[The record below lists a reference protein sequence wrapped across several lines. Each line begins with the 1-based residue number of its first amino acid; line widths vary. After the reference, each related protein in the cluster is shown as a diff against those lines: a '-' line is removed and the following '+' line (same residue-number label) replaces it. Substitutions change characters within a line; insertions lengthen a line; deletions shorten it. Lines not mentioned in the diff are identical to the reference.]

1 MTNIKTNKGFARAT
15 WALVVTLILA
25 ICLSCISMA
34 AEAEPFEQTLHVKQ
48 SVTGN
53 ALKTKYTYRL
63 TPLNEGP
70 LPAEAGKD
78 AKYYDFEM
86 DGDAKVDLKLYF
98 PADVEKDYK
107 YELVRQGEVPAG
119 DTVTPDKHI
128 FGYWVKTDETGK
140 MVIIPYTC
148 YNNEFKI
155 SVDEEGNP
163 TDVTLEENRIVG
175 TKDDKGDKGDKGD
188 QGEKGDKGD
197 QGDKGTDGKNGSNG
211 TNGKNGTDG
220 RNGTNGTNG
229 TSTVRTITQTVGKA
243 INTGDPNH
251 ILLWGG
257 MALVSAG
264 ALIAIL
270 IVRRKKEKDE
280 ETN

>member
-1 MTNIKTNKGFARAT
+1 MTNMKTKKGFARAT

-86 DGDAKVDLKLYF
+86 DGDARVDLKLYF

-155 SVDEEGNP
+155 SVDEKGNP
-163 TDVTLEENRIVG
+163 TDVTLEENKIVG
-175 TKDDKGDKGDKGD
+175 SKGDKGD
-188 QGEKGDKGD
+188 QGDKGDKGD
-197 QGDKGTDGKNGSNG
+197 QGDKGTGGKNGSNG

-229 TSTVRTITQTVGKA
+229 TSTVKTITQTVGKA

-270 IVRRKKEKDE
+270 IVRRKIEKDE

>member
-34 AEAEPFEQTLHVKQ
+34 AAAEPFEQTLHVKQ
-48 SVTGN
+48 TVTGN
-53 ALKTKYTYRL
+53 VIKPKYTYRL

-70 LPAEAGKD
+70 LPEEAGKD

-86 DGDAKVDLKLYF
+86 DGDSSVDLKLYF

-128 FGYWVKTDETGK
+128 FGYWVKKDETGK

-163 TDVTLEENRIVG
+163 TDETLEENKIVG
-175 TKDDKGDKGDKGD
+175 S
-188 QGEKGDKGD
+188 KGDKGD

-229 TSTVRTITQTVGKA
+229 TSTVKTITQTVGKA

>member
-1 MTNIKTNKGFARAT
+1 MTNMKTKKGLARFT
-15 WALVVTLILA
+15 WALALALVWA
-25 ICLSCISMA
+25 ICLSCLALA
-34 AEAEPFEQTLHVKQ
+34 ADSDKFEQTLHVKQ

-53 ALKTKYTYRL
+53 AQKTKYTYRL
-63 TPLNEGP
+63 TPINNGP
-70 LPAEAGKD
+70 LPAEAEEG
-78 AKYYDFEM
+78 ATYYDFEM
-86 DGDAKVDLKLYF
+86 DGDAQVDLKLYF
-98 PADVEKDYK
+98 PTDVEKDYK

-128 FGYWVKTDETGK
+128 FGYWVKTDETSK

-155 SVDEEGNP
+155 SVDEKGNP
-163 TDVTLEENRIVG
+163 TDVTLEENKIVG
-175 TKDDKGDKGDKGD
+175 SKGDKGDKGA
-188 QGEKGDKGD
+188 

-211 TNGKNGTDG
+211 TNGRNGTDG

-229 TSTVRTITQTVGKA
+229 TSTVKTITQTVGKA

-280 ETN
+280 GTN

>member
-15 WALVVTLILA
+15 WALVVMLILA

-48 SVTGN
+48 TVTGN
-53 ALKTKYTYRL
+53 VIKPKYTYRL

-86 DGDAKVDLKLYF
+86 DGNANVDLKLYF

-163 TDVTLEENRIVG
+163 TDVTLEENKIVG
-175 TKDDKGDKGDKGD
+175 SKGDKGDQGDKGDKGD
-188 QGEKGDKGD
+188 QGD

-229 TSTVRTITQTVGKA
+229 TSTVKTITQTVGKA

>member
-1 MTNIKTNKGFARAT
+1 MTNMKTKKGLARFT
-15 WALVVTLILA
+15 WALALALVWA
-25 ICLSCISMA
+25 ICLSCLALA
-34 AEAEPFEQTLHVKQ
+34 ADTDKFEQTLHVKQ

-53 ALKTKYTYRL
+53 ASKTKYTYRL
-63 TPLNEGP
+63 TPINNGP
-70 LPAEAGKD
+70 LPAEAEES
-78 AKYYDFEM
+78 ATYYDFEM
-86 DGDAKVDLKLYF
+86 DGDAQVDLKLYF
-98 PADVEKDYK
+98 PTDVEKDYK

-128 FGYWVKTDETGK
+128 FGYWVKADETGK
-140 MVIIPYTC
+140 LVMIPYTC

-155 SVDEEGNP
+155 SEDEEGNP

-175 TKDDKGDKGDKGD
+175 TK
-188 QGEKGDKGD
+188 GDKGD
-197 QGDKGTDGKNGSNG
+197 QGDKGDPGTDGKDGTDGKNGSNG
-211 TNGKNGTDG
+211 TNGKDGTNGK
-220 RNGTNGTNG
+220 NGTNGTNG
-229 TSTVRTITQTVGKA
+229 TSTVKTITQTVGKA

-280 ETN
+280 KNG

>member
-1 MTNIKTNKGFARAT
+1 MTNMKTKKGFARAT

-86 DGDAKVDLKLYF
+86 DGNANVDLKLYF

-163 TDVTLEENRIVG
+163 TDVTLEENKIVG
-175 TKDDKGDKGDKGD
+175 SKGDKGD
-188 QGEKGDKGD
+188 QGDKGDKGDKGD

-211 TNGKNGTDG
+211 TNGKDGTNGK
-220 RNGTNGTNG
+220 NGTNGTNG
-229 TSTVRTITQTVGKA
+229 TSTVKTITQTVGKA

>member
-1 MTNIKTNKGFARAT
+1 MTNMKTNKGFARAT
-15 WALVVTLILA
+15 WALVLALILA
-25 ICLSCISMA
+25 ICLSCISLA
-34 AEAEPFEQTLHVKQ
+34 AEAEQFEQTLHVKQ

-53 ALKTKYTYRL
+53 AQKTKYTYRL
-63 TPLNEGP
+63 TPMNNGP

-78 AKYYDFEM
+78 AEYYDFDM
-86 DGDAKVDLKLYF
+86 DGNSSVDIKLFF
-98 PADVEKDYK
+98 PTDVEKDYK
-107 YELVRQGEVPAG
+107 YELIRLGEVPAG

-128 FGYWVKTDETGK
+128 FGYWVKTDESGK

-155 SVDEEGNP
+155 STDKDGNP
-163 TDVTLEENRIVG
+163 TDVTLEENKIVG
-175 TKDDKGDKGDKGD
+175 TKGD

-197 QGDKGTDGKNGSNG
+197 QGNKGTDGKNGSNG
-211 TNGKNGTDG
+211 ANSKNGTDG

-229 TSTVRTITQTVGKA
+229 TSTVRTITQSVGKA

-270 IVRRKKEKDE
+270 IVRRKKEKDNE
-280 ETN
+280 NS

>member
-1 MTNIKTNKGFARAT
+1 MTRKNATRNNFARAT
-15 WALVVTLILA
+15 WALVFTLIFA
-25 ICLSCISMA
+25 ICFSCIAMA

-48 SVTGN
+48 TVTGN

-86 DGDAKVDLKLYF
+86 DGNANVDLKLYF

-128 FGYWVKTDETGK
+128 FGYWVKKDETGK

-163 TDVTLEENRIVG
+163 TDVTLEENKIVG
-175 TKDDKGDKGDKGD
+175 SKGDKGD
-188 QGEKGDKGD
+188 QGDKGDKGDKGD

-211 TNGKNGTDG
+211 TNGKDGTNGK
-220 RNGTNGTNG
+220 NGTNGTNG
-229 TSTVRTITQTVGKA
+229 TSTVKTITQTVGKA

>member
-1 MTNIKTNKGFARAT
+1 MTNMKTKKGFARTT

-128 FGYWVKTDETGK
+128 FGYWVKKDETGK
-140 MVIIPYTC
+140 IVIIPYTC

-163 TDVTLEENRIVG
+163 TDVTLEENKIVG
-175 TKDDKGDKGDKGD
+175 SKGDKGDKGD
-188 QGEKGDKGD
+188 QGDKGDKGD

-229 TSTVRTITQTVGKA
+229 TSTVKTITQTVGKA